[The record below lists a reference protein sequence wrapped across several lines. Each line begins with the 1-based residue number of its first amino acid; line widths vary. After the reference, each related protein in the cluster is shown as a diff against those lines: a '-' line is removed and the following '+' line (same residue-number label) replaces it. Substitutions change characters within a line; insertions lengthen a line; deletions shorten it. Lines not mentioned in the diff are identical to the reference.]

1 MNLFVLGAARRSVA
15 SLEGLAHPWSLLQKR
30 LGSMRAESLR
40 GESLLWGAVY
50 LASGVVRPS
59 QLWVCAVFTLGLG
72 WATVLRMGRS
82 SVPVALLQV

>member
-1 MNLFVLGAARRSVA
+1 MHHVELSASPARRSYV
-15 SLEGLAHPWSLLQKR
+15 G
-30 LGSMRAESLR
+30 
-40 GESLLWGAVY
+40 GAVY